1 MAAIFK
7 ETCMREL
14 SAQWVH
20 TCTFQ
25 FYIKDGGQW
34 RHVPSYVYMDQKLK
48 TNSQIHNFFSV
59 TLHNY
64 VTKRRKLAVMSCQS
78 DEATYC
84 SSEMSLKN
92 LWVCFPV
99 FHPYIKLG
107 KRNIFTEVLL
117 DIPKWIYSW
126 IWEMMD
132 IQKKTFSEWKNV
144 SERQICLLKSSQ

>member
-1 MAAIFK
+1 MHAWVECTVSTHMHFSILHQRWRSMASCAILCIYGS
-7 ETCMREL
+7 E
-14 SAQWVH
+14 
-20 TCTFQ
+20 
-25 FYIKDGGQW
+25 IKN
-34 RHVPSYVYMDQKLK
+34 KL
-48 TNSQIHNFFSV
+48 TNSQFFFSV

-64 VTKRRKLAVMSCQS
+64 VTKRRKLAVMSYQS